1 MVTFTE
7 EILSGKLLFSRSVVA
22 IILANSQC
30 SLSPM
35 TILLY
40 GVVSVGGTQRLNIAK
55 WAKGSYLH
63 IFCPCLRVLTILW
76 IQDLIR
82 INVDINLV
90 GFTDC
95 YCCWLVRD
103 MMFSFFWYIW
113 KLYQQNKKNWK
124 FSLVFY

>member
-1 MVTFTE
+1 MKFSIKYFFSKCDQVHNFLR
-7 EILSGKLLFSRSVVA
+7 IWSHLLKKSLMENFFFSRSVVA

-55 WAKGSYLH
+55 WAKGSCLH

-76 IQDLIR
+76 IQGLIR

-95 YCCWLVRD
+95 CCC
-103 MMFSFFWYIW
+103 
-113 KLYQQNKKNWK
+113 
-124 FSLVFY
+124 